1 MKTELKAVFGLVV
14 LVRRRGTL
22 NTSHNTQ
29 DWTFERWTN
38 ADGVTKIQTNARRLG
53 LRHLE
58 CG

>member
-29 DWTFERWTN
+29 TGHLK
-38 ADGVTKIQTNARRLG
+38 DGLMQM
-53 LRHLE
+53 E
-58 CG
+58 